1 MNLDAWL
8 SQHAQRIQQCLDA
21 ALPSTTAEPQDLH
34 RAMRHAALNGGKRYR
49 AALCYATAEAFSLPI
64 DAVDPLAVAIEL
76 IHAYSLVHD
85 DLPAMD
91 DDDLRRGQPTVHVLW
106 DDAMGVLAG
115 DALHALAFEHLLDA
129 PGLQSIDV
137 RRRLAVTLAVAKAI
151 GHQGMVGGQVLDLEA
166 EGKKLPVE
174 RLETIHQK
182 KTGALISVCL
192 EGVALIAGAKDTDR
206 DSLRRYALQL
216 GLAYQ
221 VYDDVLDETADTQTL
236 GKNAGADI
244 ARDKS
249 TYPACLGVAASQALA
264 VQLAESAIASLPA
277 LPGSDRRL
285 RELAQWAIG
294 RSH

>member
-8 SQHAQRIQQCLDA
+8 GQHAERIQHCLDTT
-21 ALPSTTAEPQDLH
+21 LPGVDVQPQELH
-34 RAMRHAALNGGKRYR
+34 KAMRHAALNGGKRYR
-49 AALCYATAEAFSLPI
+49 AALCYAAAEALSIAPAL
-64 DAVDPLAVAIEL
+64 VDPLAVAIEL

-91 DDDLRRGQPTVHVLW
+91 DDALRRGQPTVHVLW

-115 DALHALAFEHLLDA
+115 DALHALAFEHLLAA
-129 PGLQSIDV
+129 PALQAIDPQQ
-137 RRRLAVTLAVAKAI
+137 RLDLNLAVAKAI
-151 GHQGMVGGQVLDLEA
+151 GHLGMVGGQVLDLQA
-166 EGKKLPVE
+166 EGRNLPVE
-174 RLETIHQK
+174 ALENIHRR
-182 KTGALISVCL
+182 KTGALIGVCL
-192 EGVALIAGAKDTDR
+192 EGVAIIAGASQDDR
-206 DSLRRYALQL
+206 ANLKRYALNL

-236 GKNAGADI
+236 GKNAGADL

-249 TYPACLGVAASQALA
+249 TYPACLGVDASRALA
-264 VQLAESAIASLPA
+264 VELAESAIQSLPQ
-277 LPGSDRRL
+277 LPGNDRRL